1 MTRRSAAAVLSA
13 LPASVRR
20 RNVALAPV
28 AAPARPVARTAA
40 QRATA
45 GHVAPVALPPGAVV
59 VDVPGLLTKSEANQR
74 AGAHWARTHRSEAAA
89 AAIARAFVGV
99 AVPRAP
105 LRVCLTRRAPGMLD
119 DDNAHGAMK
128 SCRDAVAKRLGID
141 DGDPRVVWRVTQE
154 RTKRGVY
161 GVRITLTPLDGR
173 GRVETTDVADVVRVE
188 VSRDQVD
195 TAVRTLLDRRGGW
208 MGFDVAGLSLRVWIE
223 AAK

>member
-1 MTRRSAAAVLSA
+1 MMARQRLGTAEQLLARA
-13 LPASVRR
+13 PASVRR

-28 AAPARPVARTAA
+28 AAPARPVARTAP

-45 GHVAPVALPPGAVV
+45 GHVAGVVV

-99 AVPRAP
+99 ALPRAP

-173 GRVETTDVADVVRVE
+173 GRVETTDVADVVRVD
-188 VSRDQVD
+188 VSRDQAGDVV
-195 TAVRTLLDRRGGW
+195 ASMLDRRGGW
-208 MGFDVAGLSLRVWIE
+208 ARVEVAGVVIELRIE

>member
-1 MTRRSAAAVLSA
+1 MTRRSAAAVLST

-28 AAPARPVARTAA
+28 AAPTRPAARTAP

-45 GHVAPVALPPGAVV
+45 GHVAPVTLPPGAVV
-59 VDVPGLLTKSEANQR
+59 VTIDGLKLTSEAN
-74 AGAHWARTHRSEAAA
+74 ARGHTKHGKSNRAAA
-89 AAIARAFVGV
+89 VRAAVTRALKG
-99 AVPRAP
+99 RALPPLP
-105 LRVCLTRRAPGMLD
+105 LRVCVTRVAPRRID
-119 DDNAHGAMK
+119 TDNLAGAVK
-128 SCRDAVAKRLGID
+128 STRDAVAAVLGVD
-141 DGDPRVVWRVTQE
+141 DGPGETRMVWRESQE
-154 RTKRGVY
+154 RGVY